1 MPAIDRVA
9 VVCILLGSARG
20 DREELEALHGSRLEM
35 LLARLIDTPV
45 RGVVYEARGSVS
57 EHVLAAGCERVRRA
71 CGRSRLPFELLD
83 TPPADREA
91 WLARALAGVERLVT
105 Y

>member
-1 MPAIDRVA
+1 
-9 VVCILLGSARG
+9 
-20 DREELEALHGSRLEM
+20 M

-57 EHVLAAGCERVRRA
+57 EPVLAAGSDRVSRA

-83 TPPADREA
+83 TPPANSEA
-91 WLARALAGVERLVT
+91 WLAGALAGVERLVS
-105 Y
+105 